1 MWKIFCQKNRQ
12 AKLECRDQTLWK
24 ERGWQCKPNH
34 LNNFDCKVVW
44 FSTMTFY
51 VWPSWRFFQH
61 FQVYF
66 QRISSFEVVFSCFN
80 ILFSDQHGQC
90 SLIKCFTQIIGILG
104 TYCVQTCRYFTEDI
118 ITDTSLFG
126 NAWNYFIVLATINST
141 ANSYFLLHV

>member
-1 MWKIFCQKNRQ
+1 MWKIFCQKNKQ

-34 LNNFDCKVVW
+34 LNNFGCKVVW

-51 VWPSWRFFQH
+51 VFDLH
-61 FQVYF
+61 EG
-66 QRISSFEVVFSCFN
+66 SFNIFSYIFSVFLQFSCFN

-118 ITDTSLFG
+118 ITDTSFFG